1 MRIGREFNLP
11 NYLDRDSDNK
21 DWAQAR
27 PTENPFNIEEILDS
41 LHKVPVLLNF
51 LMSYFMNIRNKLFG
65 PR

>member
-27 PTENPFNIEEILDS
+27 PTENPINIEEILDS
-41 LHKVPVLLNF
+41 LHKVPVF
-51 LMSYFMNIRNKLFG
+51 
-65 PR
+65 